1 MQHIKSSLLCPSTIF
16 NCTKTITDVKSSQEI
31 TNWYY
36 ITAAMQRTRVGFAL
50 SLLPRCQFDTTV
62 LPLATIQLCFISA
75 VPISPTLLNMT
86 PTHLLTLSMSPL
98 SAHRVHRWDLPQPK
112 MSGLQAFVRCQDI
125 CRIGICN
132 ISLYLCCAPNYC
144 ANLFANKYLASV
156 CQSSQ
161 LTTQLQIADFKAW
174 DDSFKTAKQFVV
186 IIVVRRHKQGGW
198 RLFQYMQTCTS
209 MVL

>member
-1 MQHIKSSLLCPSTIF
+1 
-16 NCTKTITDVKSSQEI
+16 
-31 TNWYY
+31 
-36 ITAAMQRTRVGFAL
+36 MQRIRVGFAL
-50 SLLPRCQFDTTV
+50 SSLPRCQFDTTV

-98 SAHRVHRWDLPQPK
+98 SAHRVHRWDLPLPK

-161 LTTQLQIADFKAW
+161 LTTQLQIADFTAW
-174 DDSFKTAKQFVV
+174 DDSFKTEKHFVV
-186 IIVVRRHKQGGW
+186 IIVVRCHKQGLTAIRICANLHQHGVVARATTLSISVPKSLSSCSAHHLHSFSCKLQNW
-198 RLFQYMQTCTS
+198 NRIGCI
-209 MVL
+209 